1 MAKEIV
7 QADLSRIR
15 ALLDE
20 VLGRSDY
27 SDVQRMGG
35 LTNRT
40 YRVEFADGSRIM
52 VRIPGEGTEEIIDRS
67 DEKVSTQLACKLGID
82 AKLYHFGDDGA
93 KVSEFVSNAVT
104 MCAETMREDKR
115 IRQAARILKKLHDC
129 GEDTGIPFDVFDM
142 AAGYEKI
149 IRENNVPMYDDYEEM
164 KSAVM
169 EVKKHVDSVCNIKNV
184 PCHNDPLCENWV
196 LSADDDRLYLIDWE
210 YAGMNDGIWDVADVS
225 IEGVFTPENDELML
239 TEYLGKKP
247 DENEYK
253 HFLANKLYVDYLWTL
268 WAKTRVPYD
277 GQPMEDW
284 ATERYERLKNNLK
297 LFNET

>member
-1 MAKEIV
+1 MAKGIV
-7 QADLSRIR
+7 EADLGRVK
-15 ALLDE
+15 ALLDG
-20 VLGRSDY
+20 VLGHSDY

-52 VRIPGEGTEEIIDRS
+52 VRIPGEGTEELIDRS
-67 DEKVSTQLACKLGID
+67 DEKVSTELACKLGID

-93 KVSEFVSNAVT
+93 KVSEFIPNAVT
-104 MCAETMREDKR
+104 MSAETMREDKR

-164 KSAVM
+164 KAAVM

-239 TEYLGKKP
+239 TEYLGEKP

-284 ATERYERLKNNLK
+284 AAERYERLKNNLK
-297 LFNET
+297 LFHET